1 MLTFSLS
8 LSEILSLSPPSL
20 SLNPSPSPSLST
32 TTTKTKHP
40 QGLRPHSAVLM
51 GKNTLMKRCIR
62 AYCEKKGD
70 DKWAILLDQLVGNVG
85 LIFTSGDLASVR
97 DDIVKFK
104 VGAPARVG
112 LVAPNDVTVP
122 AGNTG
127 LDPSST
133 SFFQAL
139 NIPTKIN
146 KGCVEIVTDVA
157 LIKTGDKVGASEA
170 TLLAKLGIRPF
181 SYGLVVVQVIDGG
194 AVYDPK
200 VLDITDADLLA
211 NAAGAIANIA
221 ALSLETGVATP
232 ASVPHSLINGYK
244 NLLAVA
250 VETEYSFALADKVK
264 EYLAN
269 PSAFAAASAP
279 AGGGGGGGGKGDGK
293 KEEKK
298 KEEEEEEEGD
308 DDMGFSLFD

>member
-1 MLTFSLS
+1 
-8 LSEILSLSPPSL
+8 
-20 SLNPSPSPSLST
+20 
-32 TTTKTKHP
+32 
-40 QGLRPHSAVLM
+40 M

-85 LIFTSGDLASVR
+85 LIFTSGDLAAVR
-97 DDIVKFK
+97 DEVVKFK

-146 KGCVEIVTDVA
+146 RGTVEIVTDVA
-157 LIKTGDKVGASEA
+157 LIKAGDKVGGSEA

-181 SYGLVVVQVIDGG
+181 SYGLVVRQVIDGG
-194 AVYDPK
+194 AIYDPK
-200 VLDITDADLLA
+200 VLDITDADLLK
-211 NAAGAIANIA
+211 NAGDAIAQVA

-244 NLLAVA
+244 NLLAIA
-250 VETEYSFALADKVK
+250 VETEFSFALADKVK

-269 PSAFAAASAP
+269 PSAFASAAPA
-279 AGGGGGGGGKGDGK
+279 AGGGGGGGKEDK
-293 KEEKK
+293 KEDKK